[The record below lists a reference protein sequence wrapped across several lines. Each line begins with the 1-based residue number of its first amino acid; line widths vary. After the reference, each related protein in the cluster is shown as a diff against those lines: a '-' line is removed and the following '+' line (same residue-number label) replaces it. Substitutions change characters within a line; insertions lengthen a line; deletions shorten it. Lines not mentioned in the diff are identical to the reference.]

1 MKVGEKREYENIHK
15 EHDIPIPLRELYI
28 FFTEKR
34 RFSKIIEYT
43 DIRISLDSFVN
54 QINS

>member
-28 FFTEKR
+28 FLQKKEDLVK
-34 RFSKIIEYT
+34 
-43 DIRISLDSFVN
+43 L
-54 QINS
+54 